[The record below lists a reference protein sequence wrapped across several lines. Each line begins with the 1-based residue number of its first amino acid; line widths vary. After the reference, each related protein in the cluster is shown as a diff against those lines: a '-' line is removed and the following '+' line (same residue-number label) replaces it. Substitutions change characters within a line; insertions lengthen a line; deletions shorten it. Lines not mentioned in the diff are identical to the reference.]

1 MSTGSMEQ
9 LYQQVILDHAKH
21 PLHRGEQERF
31 DVEVHHVN
39 PTCGDEVTLRVRLD
53 PPADGSGDP
62 VIGELT
68 WTGQGCSISQASA
81 SVMAAAVSAQPLSR
95 AMELSADF
103 RELMDS
109 RGVLPERLEE
119 SDALEDAIAFV
130 GVARYP
136 ARIKCALLGWAAMK
150 DAVAQAAAAAGE
162 QQHDDQ
168 HDDQHD
174 QHDHEE
180 ER

>member
-1 MSTGSMEQ
+1 MSASAMEQ

-21 PLHRGEQERF
+21 PTHRGEQERY

-53 PPADGSGDP
+53 GGEP
-62 VIGELT
+62 VLGELT

-81 SVMAAAVSAQPLSR
+81 SVMAQAVTGKPLDR
-95 AMELSADF
+95 ALALSAEF
-103 RELMDS
+103 RELMDT
-109 RGVLPERLEE
+109 RGVLPDGYEPDEE
-119 SDALEDAIAFV
+119 LEDAVAFV

-150 DAVAQAAAAAGE
+150 DAVAQAAAARTTT
-162 QQHDDQ
+162 D
-168 HDDQHD
+168 
-174 QHDHEE
+174 EE
-180 ER
+180 

>member
-1 MSTGSMEQ
+1 MSTGMEQ
-9 LYQQVILDHAKH
+9 LYQQLILDHAKH
-21 PLHRGEQERF
+21 PAHRGAQEAY

-39 PTCGDEVTLRVRLD
+39 PTCGDEVTLRVRLE
-53 PPADGSGDP
+53 PGEQGAP

-81 SVMAAAVSAQPLSR
+81 SVMSQAVSGAPVETALGLSD
-95 AMELSADF
+95 EF

-109 RGVLPERLEE
+109 RGVLPEKFEDDRL
-119 SDALEDAIAFV
+119 DAALEDAVAFV

-150 DAVAQAAAAAGE
+150 DAVAQATA
-162 QQHDDQ
+162 QQSTTT
-168 HDDQHD
+168 
-174 QHDHEE
+174 HEE
-180 ER
+180 GR

>member
-1 MSTGSMEQ
+1 MTGSMEQ

-21 PLHRGEQERF
+21 PTHRGAQERY

-53 PPADGSGDP
+53 GAGEP
-62 VIGELT
+62 VLGELT

-81 SVMAAAVSAQPLSR
+81 SVMAQAVTGKSLDR
-95 AMELSADF
+95 ALALSAEF
-103 RELMDS
+103 RDLMDT
-109 RGVLPERLEE
+109 RGVLPEGYEPDEE
-119 SDALEDAIAFV
+119 LEDGVAFV

-150 DAVAQAAAAAGE
+150 DAVAQAAAARTTGAGTPA
-162 QQHDDQ
+162 HDG
-168 HDDQHD
+168 
-174 QHDHEE
+174 EA
-180 ER
+180 R

>member
-1 MSTGSMEQ
+1 MTAMEQ
-9 LYQQVILDHAKH
+9 LYQQLILDHAKH
-21 PLHRGEQERF
+21 PAHRGAQDAY

-53 PPADGSGDP
+53 ASDAGP

-81 SVMAAAVSAQPLSR
+81 SVMSQAVSGRPVEAALALSD
-95 AMELSADF
+95 DF

-109 RGVLPERLEE
+109 RGVLPERFAGDDLDE
-119 SDALEDAIAFV
+119 SLEDAVAFV

-150 DAVAQAAAAAGE
+150 DAVAQASAATDGE
-162 QQHDDQ
+162 A
-168 HDDQHD
+168 
-174 QHDHEE
+174 
-180 ER
+180 R

>member
-1 MSTGSMEQ
+1 MTAMEQ
-9 LYQQVILDHAKH
+9 LYQQLILDHAKH
-21 PLHRGEQERF
+21 PAHRGAQDAY

-53 PPADGSGDP
+53 AGESGP

-81 SVMAAAVSAQPLSR
+81 SVMSQAVSGRPVEAALALSD
-95 AMELSADF
+95 DF

-109 RGVLPERLEE
+109 RGVLPEKFAGDDLDE
-119 SDALEDAIAFV
+119 SLEDAVAFV

-150 DAVAQAAAAAGE
+150 DAVAQASAATTQDGE
-162 QQHDDQ
+162 G
-168 HDDQHD
+168 
-174 QHDHEE
+174 
-180 ER
+180 R

>member
-1 MSTGSMEQ
+1 MSTGMEQ
-9 LYQQVILDHAKH
+9 LYQQLILDHAKH
-21 PLHRGEQERF
+21 PAHRGAQEQY

-53 PPADGSGDP
+53 AGETGAP

-68 WTGQGCSISQASA
+68 WSGQGCSISQASA
-81 SVMAAAVSAQPLSR
+81 SVMSQAVSGRTVEDAMLLSG
-95 AMELSADF
+95 DF

-109 RGVLPERLEE
+109 RGVLPGKFEGDDLD
-119 SDALEDAIAFV
+119 DALEDAVAFV

-150 DAVAQAAAAAGE
+150 DAVAQAAASTTT
-162 QQHDDQ
+162 
-168 HDDQHD
+168 
-174 QHDHEE
+174 HEE
-180 ER
+180 TR

>member
-1 MSTGSMEQ
+1 MTAMEQ
-9 LYQQVILDHAKH
+9 LYQQLILDHAKH
-21 PLHRGEQERF
+21 PAHRGAQDAY

-53 PPADGSGDP
+53 AGDAGP

-81 SVMAAAVSAQPLSR
+81 SVMSQAVSGRPVEAALALSD
-95 AMELSADF
+95 DF

-109 RGVLPERLEE
+109 RGVMPEKFAGDDLDE
-119 SDALEDAIAFV
+119 ALEDAVAFV

-136 ARIKCALLGWAAMK
+136 ARSKCALLGWAAMK
-150 DAVAQAAAAAGE
+150 DAVAQASAATDGE
-162 QQHDDQ
+162 A
-168 HDDQHD
+168 
-174 QHDHEE
+174 
-180 ER
+180 R